1 MNLFR
6 SLSNRSFALLWGGQT
21 TSRLGDSLFS
31 ITLAWWILEK
41 TGSAAAMGKMLI
53 FSTIPMLLFLLVGG
67 VVTDRFKSLNV
78 MLIADI
84 ASGTIVLIITILAF
98 TGLLQIWQIYV
109 GKIIFGLVAA
119 FFQPAYT
126 AAIPAIVPKEQLPSA
141 NSMTNLS
148 QRGAG
153 IFGPAIGAAIVAI
166 GGTSLAFGLNCLSF
180 FISATC
186 ILLIILERRKNQ
198 SRVLEKPDVLVQPIP
213 SENLQPKW
221 KIAFND
227 FHEGYKAVVSSSWL
241 WVTILIFGLINAT
254 STPVSVSLP
263 VFTKINLNSGVQTL
277 GFFTSSS
284 AIGFVLGSI
293 VLGNFKKLR
302 KRGLQAYL
310 ATVLYGVMIA
320 SFGLIRNIPLLI
332 VASFFEG
339 ALIAL
344 FGLIWTNTLQELV
357 PHYLLGRV
365 ASIDSLGS
373 FILLPIGYG
382 ISGWATDLIGA
393 PQVFVIGGAL
403 TALLALL
410 GLLHP
415 AIRNLD

>member
-6 SLSNRSFALLWGGQT
+6 SLTNRSFALLWGGQT

-78 MLIADI
+78 MLIADL
-84 ASGTIVLIITILAF
+84 ASGSIVLIITLLAF
-98 TGLLQIWQIYV
+98 TDLLQVWHIYV

-126 AAIPAIVPKEQLPSA
+126 AAIPEIVPKDHLPSA

-180 FISATC
+180 FISAVC
-186 ILLIILERRKNQ
+186 ILLIVLERRKN
-198 SRVLEKPDVLVQPIP
+198 RPDGQTIEATLPLPVITTSSQL
-213 SENLQPKW
+213 KW
-221 KIAFND
+221 KIGLLD
-227 FHEGYKAVVSSSWL
+227 LKEGYQAVVSSSWL
-241 WVTILIFGLINAT
+241 WITILIFGLINAT

-263 VFTKINLNSGVQTL
+263 VLTKLNLHSDVQTL

-284 AIGFVLGSI
+284 ALGFVLGSI
-293 VLGNFKKLR
+293 VLGNFKRLR

-310 ATVLYGVMIA
+310 ATVLYGLMIL
-320 SFGLIRNIPLLI
+320 SFGFIKNIPLLI
-332 VASFFEG
+332 TVSFFEG

-344 FGLIWTNTLQELV
+344 FGLIWTNSLQELV
-357 PHYLLGRV
+357 PHHLLGRV
-365 ASIDSLGS
+365 ASIDALGS

-393 PQVFVIGGAL
+393 PSVFVIGGAL

-415 AIRNLD
+415 AVRHLD

>member
-6 SLSNRSFALLWGGQT
+6 SLTNRSFALLWGGQT

-78 MLIADI
+78 MLIADL
-84 ASGTIVLIITILAF
+84 ASGSIVLIFTLLAF
-98 TGLLQIWQIYV
+98 SNLLQIWHIYI

-126 AAIPAIVPKEQLPSA
+126 AAIPEIVPKEHLPSA

-186 ILLIILERRKNQ
+186 ILLIVLERRKKRYDGQTVEVVAPKPVLPVTTQ
-198 SRVLEKPDVLVQPIP
+198 S
-213 SENLQPKW
+213 KW
-221 KIAFND
+221 KIGLLD
-227 FHEGYKAVVSSSWL
+227 LKEGYQAVVTSSWL
-241 WVTILIFGLINAT
+241 WITILIFGLINAT
-254 STPVSVSLP
+254 STPVAVSLP
-263 VFTKINLNSGVQTL
+263 VLTKVNLHSDVQTL
-277 GFFTSSS
+277 GLFTSSS

-293 VLGNFKKLR
+293 VMGNFKRLR
-302 KRGLQAYL
+302 RRGLQAYL
-310 ATVLYGVMIA
+310 ATVLYGLMIV
-320 SFGLIRNIPLLI
+320 SFGLIKNIPLLI

-339 ALIAL
+339 ALMAL
-344 FGLIWTNTLQELV
+344 FGLIWTNSLQELV
-357 PHYLLGRV
+357 PHHLLGRV

-393 PQVFVIGGAL
+393 PSVFVIGGAL

-415 AIRNLD
+415 AVRHLD